1 MFISW
6 DPPYTL
12 PGLTVQYIIS
22 VGTEQHELNSTNY
35 TYCPLNLTNREYIFN
50 ITTSNGAGN
59 GSKSNL
65 TVAFE
70 SSMDYSLFNMFTDK
84 IFVDAYLSVVY
95 GQSIL
100 YIGNSWTLNFLLQVK
115 YNFLVSKY
123 FISLHMQSYQL
134 CFQPIAMVTIIS
146 CSVHNTSECYSAN
159 DVTVNN
165 YTIVTTSF
173 LPFQMTFY
181 SQVFIVYASGQS
193 FTSQNEIL
201 ISK

>member
-22 VGTEQHELNSTNY
+22 VGTEQYELNSTNY
-35 TYCPLNLTNREYIFN
+35 TYCPLNLTNGEYIFN
-50 ITTSNGAGN
+50 ITTSNEAGN
-59 GSKSNL
+59 GSTSDL

-70 SSMDYSLFNMFTDK
+70 SSMDCSLFSMFTDN

-100 YIGNSWTLNFLLQVK
+100 HIGNSWTLNFLLKVK
-115 YNFLVSKY
+115 YNFLVSSY
-123 FISLHMQSYQL
+123 FIPLHMQSYQL

-146 CSVHNTSECYSAN
+146 CSVHNTSECYSTN

-173 LPFQMTFY
+173 LPFQMTLY